1 MKSIAE
7 RNTKTLAR
15 EVRKGRMTQAEANR
29 AHVNVARFIARQQA
43 DKAGR
48 R

>member
-7 RNTKTLAR
+7 RNAKVLAR
-15 EVRKGRMTQAEANR
+15 EVRAGRMTQAEADR
-29 AHVNVARFIARQQA
+29 KHTAVARLIARQQA
-43 DKAGR
+43 DKGGR